1 VRMNMPFASSGRVPA
16 LRICGLRHA
25 YAAGHELQVP
35 QLEVGAGEIFALVG
49 LNGAGKSTLLRC
61 VLDLRAV
68 DAGHVELF
76 GISHRNPAARA
87 EIAFLPDRFMP
98 LFYLRAR
105 DLIRYMLALHGENYR
120 ESEAKQ
126 MCQEL
131 DLDPGV
137 LGRQARELSKGMTQ
151 KLGLAA
157 CLLSRRSLLLLD
169 EPASGLDARGR
180 NALTRQLGA
189 QRRAGHTV
197 VLSSH
202 HLVDAAAVA
211 DRIGIVHAGRMRFV
225 GTPRE
230 LLARFG
236 SDVVEDAFLR
246 CIGTAD

>member
-1 VRMNMPFASSGRVPA
+1 MNMPFAFHDRAPA
-16 LRICGLRHA
+16 LRIVGLRHT
-25 YAAGHELQVP
+25 YAGGHDLQVSR
-35 QLEVGAGEIFALVG
+35 LEVNPGEIFALVG

-61 VLDLRAV
+61 VLDLRAI
-68 DAGHVELF
+68 DTGHVELF

-105 DLIRYMLALHGENYR
+105 DLIRYILALHGEDYG

-180 NALTRQLGA
+180 NALTRQLRA
-189 QRRAGHTV
+189 QRSAGHTV

-202 HLVDAAAVA
+202 HLGDVAALA
-211 DRIGIVHAGRMRFV
+211 DRIGVFHAGRMRFV

-230 LLARFG
+230 LLACFG
-236 SDVVEDAFLR
+236 SDGVENAFLR

>member
-1 VRMNMPFASSGRVPA
+1 MNMPYAFFDRAPA
-16 LRICGLRHA
+16 LNIVGLRHA
-25 YAAGHELQVP
+25 YAAGHDLQVSH
-35 QLEVGAGEIFALVG
+35 LEVSPGEIFALVG

-61 VLDLRAV
+61 VLDLRAI
-68 DAGHVELF
+68 DTGCVELF
-76 GISHRNPAARA
+76 GISHRNPVARA
-87 EIAFLPDRFMP
+87 KIAFLPDRFMP
-98 LFYLRAR
+98 LFYLCAR

-169 EPASGLDARGR
+169 EPASGLDIRGR
-180 NALTRQLGA
+180 NALARQLRT
-189 QRRAGHTV
+189 QRMAGHTV

-202 HLVDAAAVA
+202 HLVDVAAIA
-211 DRIGIVHAGRMRFV
+211 DRIGIIHAGRMRFV
-225 GTPRE
+225 GTPQE
-230 LLARFG
+230 LLACFG
-236 SDVVEDAFLR
+236 SDIVEEAFLR
-246 CIGTAD
+246 CIGAAD